1 MIQVAGTGVS
11 PGIALGKVLVYQN
24 DLPTVTMEPV
34 AENQIEQEL
43 LRYRDALNRTEEE
56 LRLRLAVLSDQAEQ
70 AILSAQL
77 ELLRDPSVQ
86 EEITALISEQRYHGD
101 RAADQAFEQAATMLE
116 ECGDALLAERAADLR
131 DVKLRLLRKYAG
143 VESHSLERLDRPMIL
158 AARDL
163 LPSETAGLDRT
174 NVLGILT
181 EVGGATS
188 HVAILAKSYGIPAV
202 LGVPGLMDVVRDGT
216 QAALDGSTGEVVVE
230 PHSQTQQEFLERQEH
245 YLQEEA
251 LTAAFADKPSQTAD
265 GAPVQLGANL
275 GSVDQSE
282 LDGAAKA
289 DFVGLFRTEFLYMNS
304 NHMPTEEEQFQAYK
318 KVLMT
323 FAPRPVTLRTL
334 DIGGD
339 KELPYLN
346 LPHEE
351 NPFLGCRAFRFCL
364 EHLDILRTQLRAAL
378 RASVFGTLWLMI
390 PMIGSLDDIRTARTF
405 LEQMKQE
412 LDQEGVPRGKN
423 VKFGIMVE
431 VPSIALMADLAAK
444 EVDFASIGTNDL
456 CQYLTASDRGNPLVS
471 QYYQSYHPALFRC
484 LGEVARQFALAHKPL
499 SVCGEL
505 GGDLLAAPVLA
516 GLGIRKLSMAPASF
530 SRIKRNLSLYSIE
543 ELRKLSSNV
552 CQLST
557 AAEVKDLLHQ
567 RFQA

>member
-1 MIQVAGTGVS
+1 MIQQAGTGVS
-11 PGIALGKVLVYQN
+11 PGVALGEVLIYQ
-24 DLPTVTMEPV
+24 PYIPQITMELLS
-34 AENQIEQEL
+34 EEQIKEEL
-43 LRYRDALNRTEEE
+43 LHYSSALASTKAE
-56 LRLRLAVLSDQAEQ
+56 LTRRAESLQGPAEQ
-70 AILSAQL
+70 DILYAHL
-77 ELLRDPSVQ
+77 DLLQDPSVQ
-86 EEITALISEQRYHGD
+86 EEIQTMIAEQRFHGD
-101 RAADQAFEQAATMLE
+101 RAADQAFERAAAMLE
-116 ECGDALLAERAADLR
+116 DCGDPLLAERAADLR
-131 DVKLRLLRKYAG
+131 DVKLHLLRNYAG
-143 VESHSLERLDRPMIL
+143 VEIRSLSSLDRPVIV

-163 LPSETAGLDRT
+163 MPSETAGLDRT

-202 LGVPGLMDVVRDGT
+202 LGVPGLMDAVRDGT
-216 QAALDGSTGEVVVE
+216 RAALDGSTGEVVLE
-230 PHSQTQQEFLERQEH
+230 PDSQTQQSFLERRAH

-251 LTAAFADKPSQTAD
+251 LTAAFEGKPSQTAD
-265 GAPVQLGANL
+265 GTPVRLGANL
-275 GSVDQSE
+275 GSAEQAE
-282 LDGAAKA
+282 LDGAARA

-304 NHMPTEEEQFQAYK
+304 SHMPTEEEQFQAYK
-318 KVLMT
+318 RVLMT

-339 KELPYLN
+339 KSLPYLE

-364 EHLDILRTQLRAAL
+364 EHPDILRTQLRAAL
-378 RASVFGTLWLMI
+378 RASAFGTLWLMI
-390 PMIGSLDDIRTARTF
+390 PMIGSLNDIRTARAF
-405 LEQMKQE
+405 LEQVKE
-412 LDQEGVPRGKN
+412 DLDREGVPRGRD

-444 EVDFASIGTNDL
+444 EVDFASVGTNDL

-484 LGEVARQFALAHKPL
+484 LGEVARQFAQAGKPL

-505 GGDLLAAPVLA
+505 GGDPLAAPVLV
-516 GLGIRKLSMAPASF
+516 GLGIQKLSMSPASF
-530 SRIKRNLSLYSIE
+530 SRIKRNLSLYSME
-543 ELRKLSSNV
+543 ELRKLSGEV
-552 CQLST
+552 CRLAT